1 MRAPYTIIVEAPG
14 RRARVVCESADLGA
28 HMVHFL
34 GACTEHQAPGARL
47 WVLSPS
53 AFVETQVTRWTFE
66 GNGWRRVEAFET
78 PFSKAAA

>member
-1 MRAPYTIIVEAPG
+1 MSSKYTIIVEAPG
-14 RRARVVCESADLGA
+14 RRARVACESADLGE
-28 HMVHFL
+28 HMSSFV
-34 GACTEHQAPGARL
+34 GALTEHRGPGARL

-78 PFSKAAA
+78 PFSKAA